1 MRKEKKKEK
10 KKLTLPKLTENI
22 FSGGCCFRFVSGTK
36 VVQDRQ
42 EGQLLSGESLIEM
55 EVPFLAL
62 TVTGKGWMSSAFW
75 VEWMIDQMEK
85 A

>member
-1 MRKEKKKEK
+1 MRKAKRKEK

-22 FSGGCCFRFVSGTK
+22 FSAGCCFRFVSGTK
-36 VVQDRQ
+36 VFQDCQ
-42 EGQLLSGESLIEM
+42 EWQLLSGESLIEM

-62 TVTGKGWMSSAFW
+62 TVTEKGWVLSAFW